1 MRTMNGYI
9 VSDRDIVANL
19 DSGFLIKRVENG
31 SVLYIHMVAKANRI
45 DIATQDCIEPNG
57 TTVADDSITDD
68 GCIWGYKAIL
78 TNLRCKTAKGNK
90 EHTPNYE
97 L

>member
-1 MRTMNGYI
+1 MK
-9 VSDRDIVANL
+9 DR
-19 DSGFLIKRVENG
+19 
-31 SVLYIHMVAKANRI
+31 SVLYIHVVAKANGI
-45 DIATQDCIEPNG
+45 DIAAQDCIEPNG
-57 TTVADDSITDD
+57 TTVADDRITDD

-78 TNLRCKTAKGNK
+78 TYLRCKTANGKK